1 MNKQIDEWKKEQQLS
16 WMDGWMDERSL
27 RLDDD
32 MVAHKKKR
40 RRITLFFPKFRA
52 DRHARKVRCSL

>member
-1 MNKQIDEWKKEQQLS
+1 MNGRKS
-16 WMDGWMDERSL
+16 NNCNGWNERSL

-32 MVAHKKKR
+32 DMVAIELHF
-40 RRITLFFPKFRA
+40 LDCPKFRA